1 MALFSRKNGVGLRV
15 ADWAKNHSSNSKS
28 FLPIK
33 KNLFPV
39 TLLQSK
45 FLKYFFLFPFLLES
59 NSLESFFKS
68 CNYFLDSHL
77 LHKPDIHPQQHFPLV
92 LIICSLAFLWGLS
105 LTFPCQNSFFKSL
118 YVFFFALNLDF
129 KNCIYLSTVY
139 LLYNVVLITAVQQ
152 SDSVIY

>member
-1 MALFSRKNGVGLRV
+1 MFLTACRLALFSRKKGVGLRV
-15 ADWAKNHSSNSKS
+15 ADWAKNHSSNSRS

-59 NSLESFFKS
+59 NSLERFFKS

-92 LIICSLAFLWGLS
+92 LIICSLAFLRGLS
-105 LTFPCQNSFFKSL
+105 LTFPCQNSFKSS
-118 YVFFFALNLDF
+118 YVSFFFFFFSLNLDF
-129 KNCIYLSTVY
+129 KNCI
-139 LLYNVVLITAVQQ
+139 
-152 SDSVIY
+152 